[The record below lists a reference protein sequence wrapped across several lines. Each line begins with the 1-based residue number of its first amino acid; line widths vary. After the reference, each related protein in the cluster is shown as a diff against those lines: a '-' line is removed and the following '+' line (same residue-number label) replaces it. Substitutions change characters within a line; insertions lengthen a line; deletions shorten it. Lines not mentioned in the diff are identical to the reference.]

1 MIGVALVPVFLVAC
15 ALLAVSGLLKL
26 RAPASAR
33 ASLELI
39 GLPVPLVV
47 VRALGAGEVAL
58 GVIAAIA
65 PGPLTAGL
73 VAGAYGAFLITT
85 VRLLAVERGADC
97 GCFGT
102 ASAVASRSH
111 AALNLVA
118 CACAAVA
125 AALPPPGVGWIAS
138 RSPLVAV
145 TLVVGTATAAFAA
158 YAVFILFAPAWRA
171 YGSRSAQ

>member
-1 MIGVALVPVFLVAC
+1 MIGVALLPAFLVAC
-15 ALLAVSGLLKL
+15 TLLAVSGLLKL

-39 GLPVPLVV
+39 GVRVPPGA
-47 VRALGAGEVAL
+47 VRVLGGGEVAL

-65 PGPLTAGL
+65 PGPLTASL
-73 VAGAYGAFLITT
+73 VAGAYGAFLLTT
-85 VRLLAVERGADC
+85 LRLLAVEGGADC

-111 AALNLVA
+111 AALNSAA

-125 AALPPPGVGWIAS
+125 AVSSPPGVAWIAG

-158 YAVFILFAPAWRA
+158 YAVFTLFAPAWRA
-171 YGSRSAQ
+171 YGSRSA

>member
-1 MIGVALVPVFLVAC
+1 MIGVALAPVFLVAC
-15 ALLAVSGLLKL
+15 ALLAVSGFSKL

-39 GLPVPLVV
+39 GMPVPLVA

-58 GVIAAIA
+58 GVFAAIR

-85 VRLLAVERGADC
+85 LRLLAVEEDAEC

-111 AALNLVA
+111 AVLNFVA
-118 CACAAVA
+118 CASAAVA
-125 AALPPPGVGWIAS
+125 AAFPPPGVSWIVS

-145 TLVVGTATAAFAA
+145 TLVVGTATAAYGA
-158 YAVFILFAPAWRA
+158 YAVFTLFAPAWRA
-171 YGSRSAQ
+171 YGSRSA

>member
-1 MIGVALVPVFLVAC
+1 MIGVALVPVFLAAC
-15 ALLAVSGLLKL
+15 ALLAVSGFLKL

-39 GLPVPLVV
+39 RVPVPLVA

-58 GVIAAIA
+58 GVVAAIR

-73 VAGAYGAFLITT
+73 VAGAYGTFLITT
-85 VRLLAVERGADC
+85 LRLLAVEGGADC

-102 ASAVASRSH
+102 VSAVASRSH
-111 AALNLVA
+111 AVLNFVA
-118 CACAAVA
+118 CASAAVA
-125 AALPPPGVGWIAS
+125 AVFPPPGVAWIVS

-145 TLVVGTATAAFAA
+145 TLVAGTATAAFAA
-158 YAVFILFAPAWRA
+158 YAVLTLFAPAWRA
-171 YGSRSAQ
+171 YGSRST